1 MIVFQW
7 KSSKT
12 ENRNALQKTA
22 GISLPDLREKRS
34 LIQESTVVMTIRVSC
49 LIFLKIPEHRF
60 LAEDRKKREEE
71 YREKKNQTKVR
82 ERRREREEYY
92 KHVKSER
99 RSRSRSR
106 SPQVK
111 SSKFS
116 RHRDDSNS
124 DMSD

>member
-1 MIVFQW
+1 
-7 KSSKT
+7 
-12 ENRNALQKTA
+12 
-22 GISLPDLREKRS
+22 
-34 LIQESTVVMTIRVSC
+34 MTPI
-49 LIFLKIPEHRF
+49 

-71 YREKKNQTKVR
+71 YREKKNQHKVR